1 MCLFCLA
8 ESLCFQQV
16 DYALFELSLNEN
28 FTVFH
33 GTSYTTFGF
42 KQSSQFF

>member
-33 GTSYTTFGF
+33 GTSHTTFGF